1 TGSGPLFFI
10 YDLSSNG
17 TFINR
22 QKIGKRGKQPL
33 KNNDEISLA
42 TMNYRCFMFV
52 VLSSL
57 QDRFPVAVTSKY
69 TISRCLGSG
78 ACGEVYEVFGRESS
92 QRYALKAVRKT
103 TFPSSSENGHCN
115 RVQSEVEILK
125 KLNH

>member
-1 TGSGPLFFI
+1 MFL
-10 YDLSSNG
+10 
-17 TFINR
+17 
-22 QKIGKRGKQPL
+22 GKRGKQPL

-42 TMNYRCFMFV
+42 TMNYRCQFGFLMLLQLCAGFMFV